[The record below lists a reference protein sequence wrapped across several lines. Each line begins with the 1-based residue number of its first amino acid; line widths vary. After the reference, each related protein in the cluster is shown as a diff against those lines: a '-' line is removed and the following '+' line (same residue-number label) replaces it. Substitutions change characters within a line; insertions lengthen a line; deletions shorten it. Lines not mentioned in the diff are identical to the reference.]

1 MGKGEVSDTQTA
13 AATLRVSVNG
23 EPRELPAGTT
33 VAALLAQIA
42 PAGKPCA
49 VEIDRQIVPRSEHAG
64 RALREGEA
72 VEVVG
77 FVGGG

>member
-1 MGKGEVSDTQTA
+1 MSATA
-13 AATLRVSVNG
+13 PSGAATVRVSVNG
-23 EPRELPAGTT
+23 EARELAAGTT

-49 VEIDRQIVPRSEHAG
+49 VEIDREIVPRSEHAG
-64 RALREGEA
+64 RVLREGEA

>member
-1 MGKGEVSDTQTA
+1 MNSTA
-13 AATLRVSVNG
+13 ATVHVSVNG
-23 EPRELPAGTT
+23 EARELTAGTT

-49 VEIDRQIVPRSEHAG
+49 VEIDRQIVPRSEHAA
-64 RALREGEA
+64 RVLHEGEA

>member
-1 MGKGEVSDTQTA
+1 VGKGEVSSAQT

-33 VAALLAQIA
+33 VAALLLQIA

-64 RALREGEA
+64 RTLREGEA

>member
-1 MGKGEVSDTQTA
+1 MS
-13 AATLRVSVNG
+13 LRVTVNG
-23 EPRELPAGTT
+23 EARQVEPGTT
-33 VAALLAQIA
+33 VAALLAAIA

-49 VEIDRQIVPRSEHAG
+49 VEIDREIVPRSAHQS
-64 RALREGEA
+64 RALRDGEA

>member
-1 MGKGEVSDTQTA
+1 MSETRTA
-13 AATLRVSVNG
+13 AATLRVRVNG
-23 EPRELPAGTT
+23 EARELPAGTT

>member
-1 MGKGEVSDTQTA
+1 VGKGEVSDTQT

-33 VAALLAQIA
+33 VAALLSQL
-42 PAGKPCA
+42 
-49 VEIDRQIVPRSEHAG
+49 EIDRQIVPRSEHAG

>member
-1 MGKGEVSDTQTA
+1 MSPMAPSG
-13 AATLRVSVNG
+13 AATVRVSVNG
-23 EPRELPAGTT
+23 EARGLAAGTT
-33 VAALLAQIA
+33 VSELLAQIA

-49 VEIDRQIVPRSEHAG
+49 VEIDREIVPRSEHAA
-64 RALREGEA
+64 RVLREGEA

>member
-1 MGKGEVSDTQTA
+1 MSATA
-13 AATLRVSVNG
+13 PSGAATVHVSVNG
-23 EPRELPAGTT
+23 EPRELAAGTT

-49 VEIDRQIVPRSEHAG
+49 VEIDQAIVPRSEHTA
-64 RALREGEA
+64 RVLHEGEA
-72 VEVVG
+72 IEVVG

>member
-1 MGKGEVSDTQTA
+1 MSPVVGRG
-13 AATLRVSVNG
+13 AATVRVSVNG
-23 EPRELPAGTT
+23 EPRELAAGTT
-33 VAALLAQIA
+33 VETLLRQLA

>member
-1 MGKGEVSDTQTA
+1 VSGPLTA
-13 AATLRVSVNG
+13 AATLHVRVNG
-23 EPRELPAGTT
+23 EARELPAGTT

-49 VEIDRQIVPRSEHAG
+49 VEIDRQIVPRSQHAG
-64 RALREGEA
+64 RALRDGEA
-72 VEVVG
+72 IEVVG